1 MKNKKG
7 SFPGGHSVTG
17 GLKMGVNVAAHTRHI
32 FLGSPTP
39 TPPPPGISDHMP
51 GHMTVH
57 VGRSTVFTNWAGYA
71 HYATTTRR
79 VQHIQRAPDLEMYR
93 VSRLLRRGR
102 VGSKVRT
109 KNMINTALEIERL

>member
-1 MKNKKG
+1 
-7 SFPGGHSVTG
+7 
-17 GLKMGVNVAAHTRHI
+17 
-32 FLGSPTP
+32 
-39 TPPPPGISDHMP
+39 MP

-57 VGRSTVFTNWAGYA
+57 VGRSTVFTNWAG
-71 HYATTTRR
+71 YATTTRR